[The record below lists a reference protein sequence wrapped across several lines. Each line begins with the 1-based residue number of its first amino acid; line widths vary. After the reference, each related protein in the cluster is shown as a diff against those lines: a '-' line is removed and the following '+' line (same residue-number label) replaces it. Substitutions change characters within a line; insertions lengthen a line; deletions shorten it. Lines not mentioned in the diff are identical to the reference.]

1 MREPLACCPLARTCE
16 ATHSRTSRL
25 SVAGS
30 LRDGEKAAVQKK
42 RALVT
47 AGLRDDD
54 YLPPE
59 LLSQLPAASSATAQ
73 QQAQPEKRRPTK
85 AEQRAAARRA
95 QPREPQQRDGLP
107 RTVQKSSTVEVAV
120 LPSEGTVGQPR
131 LHAPVKTDVRDFMQ
145 QQLYG
150 RGIRRAP
157 AATLAS
163 LRPAG
168 GKCAPASN
176 FATVPV
182 DPLAQIGG
190 KKRKRKATKTVDA
203 TGSHSTLERMAE
215 RIMRRNKGPR

>member
-1 MREPLACCPLARTCE
+1 M
-16 ATHSRTSRL
+16 
-25 SVAGS
+25 
-30 LRDGEKAAVQKK
+30 QKK

-59 LLSQLPAASSATAQ
+59 LLSQLPAASSAPATE
-73 QQAQPEKRRPTK
+73 QQAQPEKRRPSK
-85 AEQRAAARRA
+85 SEARAAARRA
-95 QPREPQQRDGLP
+95 QPREPERRDGLP
-107 RTVQKSSTVEVAV
+107 RTVQKSSTVEVAL
-120 LPSEGTVGQPR
+120 LPAEGAIGEPR

-150 RGIRRAP
+150 GRTRRAP

-168 GKCAPASN
+168 GKFGAASN

-182 DPLAQIGG
+182 QPLVQGGG
-190 KKRKRKATKTVDA
+190 KKRKRKAA
-203 TGSHSTLERMAE
+203 TRVVASGSHSTLERMAE
-215 RIMRRNKGPR
+215 RIMRRKGPR